1 MPKQVIQVQGQAPSP
16 LLSHV
21 VEANGF
27 VFLAGLVGSDPTTGT
42 IAEGGFE
49 AECRQMLENVG
60 RLLRGAGLDF
70 SDVVRSTVYV
80 VDMANFAAYN
90 QIYREYFN
98 AEPPA
103 RATVQVAGL
112 VKPYTIEIECTAAR
126 PARGG

>member
-1 MPKQVIQVQGQAPSP
+1 MPKKVIRVEGQAPSP

-27 VFLAGLVGSDPTTGT
+27 VYLAGLVGTDPATGT
-42 IAEGGFE
+42 VAAGGFE

-60 RLLRGAGLDF
+60 RLLRGAGLDY
-70 SDVVRSTVYV
+70 SDAVRATVYI

-90 QIYREYFN
+90 QIYREYFPSD
-98 AEPPA
+98 PPA

-112 VKPYTIEIECTAAR
+112 VNPYTIEIEVTAAR
-126 PARGG
+126 